1 MITKKVSN
9 TIAKWIFLAFSLL
22 AILGCVSP
30 FFTSP
35 SIPNEPSEPL
45 ETVIVRTADAAFT
58 QTAKA
63 IPPTA
68 TPSQTP
74 FPTKTASIT
83 PSPTVTF
90 VFSTWTPLAPPTDS
104 VSMTGDDYS
113 CTVASSSPTT
123 SIAPRTNFDA
133 KWVVYNTGRKSWDR
147 TSADYYYS
155 SGTRMHNKSAYDL
168 PRDVDPRDSITLVVD
183 MTSPKNTG
191 TYRTVWRVRVGKTQF
206 CNMELNVTVK

>member
-1 MITKKVSN
+1 MITKKVSKTN
-9 TIAKWIFLAFSLL
+9 AKWVFLAFSLL
-22 AILGCVSP
+22 AILGCASP
-30 FFTSP
+30 FSTSP
-35 SIPNEPSEPL
+35 FLPNEPSEPI

-58 QTAKA
+58 QTAMA

-104 VSMTGDDYS
+104 VILTGNDYS
-113 CTVASSSPTT
+113 CTVASSSP
-123 SIAPRTNFDA
+123 SAPISPRTDFDA

-147 TSADYYYS
+147 TSTDYYYS
-155 SGTRMHNKSAYDL
+155 SGARMHNRSAYDF
-168 PRDVDPRDSITLVVD
+168 PKDVDRGDSVTLIVD
-183 MTSPKNTG
+183 MISPKNSG
-191 TYRTVWRVRVGKTQF
+191 TYRTVWRVRIGKIQF